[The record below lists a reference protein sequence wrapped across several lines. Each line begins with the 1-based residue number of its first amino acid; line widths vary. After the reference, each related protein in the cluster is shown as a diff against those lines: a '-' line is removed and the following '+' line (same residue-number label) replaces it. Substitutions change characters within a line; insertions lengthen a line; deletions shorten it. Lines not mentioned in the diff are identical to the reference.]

1 MALSQADI
9 DSGFTRDLFVA
20 LGDPVGDSA
29 WTVRIQVKPF
39 MTWIWT
45 GCILMALGGLLA
57 AGDGRY
63 RRAREAR
70 ARDARAALP
79 GAGPANAGAPAREGY

>member
-20 LGDPVGDSA
+20 LGEPVAGNA

-63 RRAREAR
+63 RRAHQAQNKAEAQR
-70 ARDARAALP
+70 AAQAGLPETARAA
-79 GAGPANAGAPAREGY
+79 REG

>member
-1 MALSQADI
+1 MALGEPVADN
-9 DSGFTRDLFVA
+9 
-20 LGDPVGDSA
+20 A

-63 RRAREAR
+63 RRAREAQ
-70 ARDARAALP
+70 ARKDAHAALP
-79 GAGPANAGAPAREGY
+79 ETAGAAREGY